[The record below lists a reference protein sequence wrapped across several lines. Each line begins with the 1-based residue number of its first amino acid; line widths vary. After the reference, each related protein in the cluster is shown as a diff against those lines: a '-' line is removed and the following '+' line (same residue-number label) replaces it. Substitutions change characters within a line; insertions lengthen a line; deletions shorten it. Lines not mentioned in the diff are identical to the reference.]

1 MKILAALCLLI
12 ALSGPSIAAPIGAVS
27 ENKGSS
33 CSIERGKIK
42 LEGNKGAS
50 IEPMDAYVTGACTSA
65 ITFKDAS
72 NVRITENSR
81 LVIDDFVYDPNKSD
95 AGRLALKVGMGTV
108 RYASGQIAKSNSQ
121 NVAIRTPTA
130 TIAVRGTDFTM
141 TVDETGQSLIVL
153 LPSCKDPTEVKTFEM
168 EENKC
173 KVGRIEVS
181 NAAGTVTLDRAFEST
196 YVSSANHIPTAPIV
210 ISIVESRINN
220 NLIISKPPEVQK
232 AIAAAASN
240 VMDKEKQ
247 QMETE
252 AKQGEKRTKDTTSR
266 AVATNND
273 DKEQSEPPAPGIDV
287 ARLLTALLP
296 KIDLLLPKVDASLVK
311 TDILISKETESC
323 NPVTSICI
331 RWETPSSDA
340 HTRGKGTAYREAPSD
355 HYVEVKTQ
363 GQQSNTTISI
373 THDNSLATYIIG
385 DGLRGANIVT
395 IRQSGGLRRP

>member
-331 RWETPSSDA
+331 RWETPSSDT